1 MWTHVP
7 TSGPTV
13 DSQDPQ
19 VGYGP
24 HRGPVGPNN
33 VGPTSGPH
41 YGPTGPQ
48 VGYEPTMG
56 PIGPNNVGPTVDS
69 RDPQVGPTVCGA
81 HGTNYLWGL
90 LQFF

>member
-1 MWTHVP
+1 MGP
-7 TSGPTV
+7 TMGPVGPNNVGPTVDPRDPQLGPTV

-41 YGPTGPQ
+41 CGLTRPKSGSHRMWGPL
-48 VGYEPTMG
+48 
-56 PIGPNNVGPTVDS
+56 N
-69 RDPQVGPTVCGA
+69 
-81 HGTNYLWGL
+81 
-90 LQFF
+90 